1 MDTENKKN
9 IDKPENVDNTKN
21 VDNIENVDNIDNTD
35 LDISNNKNII
45 GPENE
50 EDPELEEVREKMKE
64 LDDQIEQYFKKA
76 FEEMEKEGKIK
87 MVNGKPKLRKKV
99 QLLKLLK
106 PLFGFILLL
115 SLTGFI
121 NWIKYDNIYMGVIA
135 IASIAILDF
144 VFDGIL
150 KSFFMLAILKSFGA
164 LNLLAPILS
173 FTLVCVFFPS
183 LEFPN
188 IGLIILVMILYIVI
202 KIFFFS
208 SIKNIKT
215 AREDN

>member
-9 IDKPENVDNTKN
+9 IDKTNNIDDTKNIEDKDNTHLDDLNQRNN
-21 VDNIENVDNIDNTD
+21 VGIDD
-35 LDISNNKNII
+35 
-45 GPENE
+45 E
-50 EDPELEEVREKMKE
+50 EDPELIEIRRKMKE
-64 LDDQIEQYFKKA
+64 LDDQMEQFFKET

-87 MVNGKPKLRKKV
+87 MVNGMPVIRKKW

-106 PLFGFILLL
+106 PLFSFILLL
-115 SLTGFI
+115 ALTGFI
-121 NWIKYDNIYMGVIA
+121 NWVTYDKIYMGVIA
-135 IASIAILDF
+135 IAIVALLDF

-150 KSFFMLAILKSFGA
+150 KRFFMLAILKTFGV
-164 LNLLAPILS
+164 LHLLAPILS

-215 AREDN
+215 SREDN